1 MHKSVIGPGSFDNWE
16 GLGEIS
22 YQCKLSLQ
30 RYGRRIRGA
39 ALFSMFVTNFNQ
51 FPFRRNGSTKRPK
64 LDSFVGGLDTP
75 IHWGDFRRKN
85 VRLGVERT

>member
-1 MHKSVIGPGSFDNWE
+1 MHTSVIGPGSVDNWE

-22 YQCKLSLQ
+22 PQWWPSLQ

-39 ALFSMFVTNFNQ
+39 ALFSMSVANFNQ
-51 FPFRRNGSTKRPK
+51 FPFRRNRSTKRPK
-64 LDSFVGGLDTP
+64 LDSIVGGIDTP